1 MKFTVLK
8 AGLLAATLTFVLTA
22 CGGVGSTNNPTPNT
36 TDPSETTFAAG
47 NATTAATGIT
57 QWHKSI
63 NKATTQAFIEGRDQ
77 AGVVVATLS
86 TEQNLKTTAVEITGA
101 FPIKVV
107 STSDS
112 ATNNL
117 EAVMENPVFVG
128 YRRDFDKLSGGSQ
141 ASQTRRI
148 SRALTAEQR
157 TLVRTNL
164 RCMQVLAKDAY
175 LPMST
180 VPNTSCEDYVLGREL
195 STDVMKIWALP
206 SIEQRNYYIGFAGTR
221 PNNPGDGW
229 RDIQSALFLASS
241 RQSVLTFFANPPGAI
256 LSGFWDR
263 WANQINE
270 KGIRGKLNQWA
281 TETAIGQTINPD
293 LNLNINLVGHSLG
306 AAAATI
312 GALDISGWRNFERQP
327 GGFNPV
333 NNISVTAYVFNPPR
347 TGNFDYALAYARTIA
362 DPLKGLKIYEFT
374 VTNDP
379 VQSSNFIRYHPFWN
393 PNVTNATTNGSDQPA
408 ASLAMGYCPQ
418 YNVYR
423 VPIGNNPLEIAVN
436 ALVNHNLTLWE
447 GNILRMPDSH
457 VDCMLGETAPPPPP
471 PALKPVVR
479 YIRGQYDS
487 NTNGNINRWFVE
499 VRQEIPQVRNAA
511 GQATNDPN
519 ADWKVEYN
527 VFYRGSTNNGFYTN
541 SIGRTGGNFTIN
553 FEDGSR
559 FGKSE
564 DIGIQDQQWHE
575 LTGLR
580 SYRNLIKNDF
590 EYILDVNGARDLTI
604 RGILGTTTSLT
615 GRTP

>member
-1 MKFTVLK
+1 MKFTILK

-22 CGGVGSTNNPTPNT
+22 CGGAGSTNNSTANT

-47 NATTAATGIT
+47 NETTAATGIT

-63 NKATTQAFIEGRDQ
+63 NKATTHAFIEGRDQ
-77 AGVVVATLS
+77 AGAVVATFS
-86 TEQNLKTTAVEITGA
+86 TQRDLKSTAVEITGA
-101 FPIKVV
+101 FPIKAVAN
-107 STSDS
+107 SDS

-117 EAVMENPVFVG
+117 EAVMKNPVFVG
-128 YRRDFDKLSGGSQ
+128 YRRDFSKINDV
-141 ASQTRRI
+141 SQTRRT
-148 SRALTAEQR
+148 SRDILDDLRLALYR
-157 TLVRTNL
+157 NNL
-164 RCMQVLAKDAY
+164 LCMQRLAKESY
-175 LPMST
+175 QPMST
-180 VPNTSCEDYVLGREL
+180 IPNTASCGNYVLVPAL
-195 STDVMKIWALP
+195 STDVMKVWAESDLTKRHY
-206 SIEQRNYYIGFAGTR
+206 IIGFAGTR
-221 PNNPGDGW
+221 PGNPGDGW
-229 RDIQSALFLASS
+229 RDLESLVTPASFRFSAM
-241 RQSVLTFFANPPGAI
+241 TGFANLPGAI
-256 LSGFWDR
+256 LGGFWDR
-263 WANQINE
+263 WANQVNE
-270 KGIRGKLNQWA
+270 KGIRIKLNEWA
-281 TETAIGQTINPD
+281 
-293 LNLNINLVGHSLG
+293 NLTVIDQIANSALHLDIDLVGHSLG

-312 GALDISGWRNFERQP
+312 GAIDISGWRNFERQP

-333 NNISVTAYVFNPPR
+333 NNIFVNAYVFNPPR
-347 TGNFDYALAYARTIA
+347 TGNYDYASAYARTIA
-362 DPLKGLKIYEFT
+362 DPLQGLKLYEFT

-379 VQSSNFIRYHPFWN
+379 VQSGNIGRYHPFWN
-393 PNVTNATTNGSDQPA
+393 PNVTDATVNGPSEPA
-408 ASLAMGYCPQ
+408 ALLAMGYCPQ

-423 VPIGNNPLEIAVN
+423 APVGLANS
-436 ALVNHNLTLWE
+436 LVNHNLDTWAQ
-447 GNILRMPDSH
+447 NIQTMPASH
-457 VDCMLGETAPPPPP
+457 LYCMNGQTAPP

-590 EYILDVNGARDLTI
+590 EYILDVSGARDLTI